1 MLALKKINNNFVL
14 CQDEAGEEIVA
25 MGKGLGFGELPR
37 EISIKEVERTFYDV
51 DERYLSSVQ
60 SIPQDV
66 MSLAVKI
73 CDIARKTLPYQ
84 VSPNLTFTMADH
96 IEFIL
101 ERARKGINV
110 KMPLAY
116 DVEQCYPAELDIGKY
131 AVRRIRKDLKVNI
144 LASEATG
151 IALNIVSARVDDTA
165 GVGSAGAGAD
175 EDMLEELTEIIEDEM
190 GTIITRD
197 SFAFSRYATHM
208 NYLFQRL
215 HANEELG
222 MGYSKAFEDLSKDC
236 PEASRCVEKMSG
248 HILEKWGS
256 SLSDEEKL
264 YLILHVSRLCIKEE

>member
-101 ERARKGINV
+101 ERV
-110 KMPLAY
+110 T
-116 DVEQCYPAELDIGKY
+116 
-131 AVRRIRKDLKVNI
+131 NI
-144 LASEATG
+144 AM
-151 IALNIVSARVDDTA
+151 
-165 GVGSAGAGAD
+165 GAD
-175 EDMLEELTEIIEDEM
+175 INAVVEFEELAERGEDAP
-190 GTIITRD
+190 T
-197 SFAFSRYATHM
+197 AT
-208 NYLFQRL
+208 LAAL
-215 HANEELG
+215 L
-222 MGYSKAFEDLSKDC
+222 D
-236 PEASRCVEKMSG
+236 
-248 HILEKWGS
+248 
-256 SLSDEEKL
+256 
-264 YLILHVSRLCIKEE
+264 